1 MLCFEPIE
9 CMSLTLKQPLDGFAV
24 ISLIKPERNW
34 TVASLENELKSLCE
48 LMLMED
54 NFLSFFAN
62 EFSFV

>member
-34 TVASLENELKSLCE
+34 TVASLENELKYPL
-48 LMLMED
+48 
-54 NFLSFFAN
+54 
-62 EFSFV
+62 